1 MEDIQER
8 IYELIKLNC
17 PIENLDLQLT
27 SSTRLLEDLEYDSVA
42 LMSLLVD
49 VEEEFDIEIND
60 MEGCLQAFENVG
72 IFFSYIINLIEVSD
86 A

>member
-60 MEGCLQAFENVG
+60 MEECLQAFENVG
-72 IFFSYIINLIEVSD
+72 IFFSYIIMPWKIIYL
-86 A
+86 